1 MDKFFKFVHIEKKAV
16 LECDEIIFQKQTLH
30 GKARNIRS
38 LYFGFLELIP
48 MSDRLTS
55 NQTYLGL
62 QDQNFHQTS
71 TYLFAAFLMSPVH
84 RKSISRITVT
94 HIVLHYA

>member
-48 MSDRLTS
+48 M
-55 NQTYLGL
+55 
-62 QDQNFHQTS
+62 
-71 TYLFAAFLMSPVH
+71 
-84 RKSISRITVT
+84 
-94 HIVLHYA
+94 